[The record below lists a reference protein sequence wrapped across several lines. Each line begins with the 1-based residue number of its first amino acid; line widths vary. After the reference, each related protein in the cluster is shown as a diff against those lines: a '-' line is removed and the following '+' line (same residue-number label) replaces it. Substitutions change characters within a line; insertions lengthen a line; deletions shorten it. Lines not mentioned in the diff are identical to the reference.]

1 MNAVSI
7 RLHDLIVIFLVGSK
21 SNDVHSQPNQLS
33 GLCVGPNQIVHTTIP
48 NPIDHI
54 TIILLID
61 CDQFSLNCNPNVS
74 NGNPFSRYLDG
85 GYFVKFIADVVNSGN
100 AHHYPCYA
108 YVEYDQS
115 HISDGAN
122 AHAN

>member
-1 MNAVSI
+1 VNAVSI

-21 SNDVHSQPNQLS
+21 ANDVHSQPNQLS

-54 TIILLID
+54 TIILL
-61 CDQFSLNCNPNVS
+61 
-74 NGNPFSRYLDG
+74 NG
-85 GYFVKFIADVVNSGN
+85 
-100 AHHYPCYA
+100 HHYLCYA